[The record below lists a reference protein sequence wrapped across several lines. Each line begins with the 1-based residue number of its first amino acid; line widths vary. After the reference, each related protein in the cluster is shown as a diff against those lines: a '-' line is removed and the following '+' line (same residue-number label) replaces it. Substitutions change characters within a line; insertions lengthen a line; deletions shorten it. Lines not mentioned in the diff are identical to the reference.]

1 MVKVYIG
8 LLWIAAMI
16 LFVASVYIVKP
27 ADNWLS
33 RTLYK
38 GLVLLSLAV
47 VAIRVY
53 EYIFVL

>member
-1 MVKVYIG
+1 MVKVYVG
-8 LLWIAAMI
+8 LLWIATMV
-16 LFVASVYIVKP
+16 LFVTSCYVVKP

-47 VAIRVY
+47 VAICVY